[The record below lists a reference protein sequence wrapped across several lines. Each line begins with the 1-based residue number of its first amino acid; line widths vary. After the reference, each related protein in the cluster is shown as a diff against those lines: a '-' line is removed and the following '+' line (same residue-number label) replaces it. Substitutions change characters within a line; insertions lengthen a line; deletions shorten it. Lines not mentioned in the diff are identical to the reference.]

1 MKYCNAMYAGVK
13 TMQKKG
19 EKEPVRLRDIL
30 VSAASMGL
38 TLCGSLCIGIA
49 CGYWVD
55 TQLGTIP
62 WGLLLGGILGAV
74 SGFWSILKKAVRF
87 MNDHPSR

>member
-1 MKYCNAMYAGVK
+1 MYAGVK

-38 TLCGSLCIGIA
+38 TLCVSLCIGIA

-55 TQLGTIP
+55 TAGNDS
-62 WGLLLGGILGAV
+62 LGAAPGRYSRRSQWLLV
-74 SGFWSILKKAVRF
+74 YFKK
-87 MNDHPSR
+87 SRALYE